1 MKSKKVKDLI
11 QKPLRFH
18 HQDIHEDLQ
27 EVRADLKIE
36 IQEIKKQVIASNVMV
51 NALFFALIFVSFI
64 LVQNKS
70 YFPEPIQQK
79 TLERRIK

>member
-27 EVRADLKIE
+27 EVCANLRTE

-51 NALFFALIFVSFI
+51 NALFFALIFVSFV
-64 LVQNKS
+64 LVLNES
-70 YFPEPIQQK
+70 YFPESLQQK
-79 TLERRIK
+79 TVEHKLR